1 MEITTKNSNLYIIE
15 EQEIFR
21 RLYQSLLATE
31 YEIEF
36 VEDFFA
42 DQLSKS
48 LSDKTNSNLLLISVK
63 IMDENIFKKII
74 EISRRTSHPGIILL
88 LLTCSQRDITFIR
101 KLAAVNMGGFAL
113 FMKQSLDLSDQLVSL
128 IQSVKRGQVILDP
141 IISRMLLSSDSEC
154 PFLHQMTNR
163 EQEILGLLASGYTN
177 AAIAKSL
184 FIDLKTVEHH
194 INNMYG
200 KLRSVIDFDQRHP
213 RVQAARLYLEAVGE
227 LPRISA

>member
-1 MEITTKNSNLYIIE
+1 MEVATKKTKLCIIE

-21 RLYQSLLATE
+21 KLYQSLLSAE
-31 YEIEF
+31 YEIDF
-36 VEDFFA
+36 MEDFFT
-42 DQLSKS
+42 DQLTKYIT
-48 LSDKTNSNLLLISVK
+48 DKINPNLLLISVK
-63 IMDENIFKKII
+63 KMDENTFGKII
-74 EISRRTSHPGIILL
+74 DISRKASHPGIILL
-88 LLTCSQRDITFIR
+88 LLSCNHRDITFIR
-101 KLAAVNMGGFAL
+101 KLASVNMGGLAL
-113 FMKQSLDLSDQLVSL
+113 FMKQSLDLSEQLVSL
-128 IQSVKRGQVILDP
+128 IQSVQRGQVILDP
-141 IISRMLLSSDSEC
+141 AISGMLLSSDSEC
-154 PFLHQMTNR
+154 PFLKQMTSR

-227 LPRISA
+227 LPRV